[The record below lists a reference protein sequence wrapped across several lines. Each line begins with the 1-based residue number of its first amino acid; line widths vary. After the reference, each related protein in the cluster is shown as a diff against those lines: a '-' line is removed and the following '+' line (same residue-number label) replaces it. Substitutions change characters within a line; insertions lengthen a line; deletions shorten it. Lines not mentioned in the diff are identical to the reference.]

1 MIERITADN
10 ILLALILRRNF
21 NKKGGNFVTAQ
32 ENPLQLGIF
41 KYNPG
46 EIIRPHNHRRIN
58 RHIKTTQ
65 EILYIVRGKVK
76 VDLFF
81 KNKRIVSKILKEGDT
96 ILLANGGHGFK
107 FLSDTEILEV
117 KQGPYIDKGT
127 DKRYLKIR

>member
-10 ILLALILRRNF
+10 ILLALIIRKNF
-21 NKKGGNFVTAQ
+21 NKKGGNFVTVQ

-46 EIIRPHNHRRIN
+46 EIIRPHLHKRLN
-58 RHIKTTQ
+58 RCIKTTQ

-81 KNKRIVSKILKEGDT
+81 KNKKVATKILKNGDT

-107 FLSDTEILEV
+107 FLSETKLIEI
-117 KQGPYIDKGT
+117 KQGPYIDKKT
-127 DKRYLKIR
+127 DKQYL